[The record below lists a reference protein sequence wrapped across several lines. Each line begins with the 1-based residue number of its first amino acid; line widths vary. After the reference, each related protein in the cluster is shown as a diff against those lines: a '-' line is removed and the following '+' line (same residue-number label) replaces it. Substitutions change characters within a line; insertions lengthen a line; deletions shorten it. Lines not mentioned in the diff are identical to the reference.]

1 MPQLNRFFCCQDQ
14 VAARVPADQP
24 GPESSSPPTAAAA
37 TAAAEWWGWWWRAP
51 GATTTTATAMKI
63 YINIL

>member
-1 MPQLNRFFCCQDQ
+1 MPQHNFVCCQDQ

-24 GPESSSPPTAAAA
+24 GTESSSPPTAATA
-37 TAAAEWWGWWWRAP
+37 TAAAEWWGWWHWAP
-51 GATTTTATAMKI
+51 GATTTTTAAMKI